1 MKLLSL
7 RLCNFRQ
14 FYGETPELDLGGTAQ
29 RKITIIHGNN
39 GAGKT
44 TLLNAFTWVLFNQ
57 FTAAFKEEDYLVNK
71 RAIAEVSVGHPVEC
85 WVELLFEHGGK
96 KYRVRRGRK
105 AYLDRSVVKESDT
118 DTKLFVAEAD
128 GRWISP
134 SQEPEQVINRILPES
149 LHQYFFFDGERIEKI
164 VQSNK
169 RKEISEATR
178 TLIGLEVLKRSVD
191 HLKTVKKTLQDR
203 LKTIG
208 DAETQELLERKDRLE
223 REVETV
229 GQRQNE
235 IEEELNSHRQIEAE
249 VSQRLR
255 ELEGVSQLQLRRDD
269 LEAQE
274 KAEQEKLRQARANLK
289 LAISTKGYTV
299 LLKDAT
305 AKFRQL
311 VDGLRERGELPA
323 DIKQQFVRDLLTRQR
338 CICGSELC
346 EGTHQYAQVKSF
358 LDRAGLADVE
368 ETVIRMGAQVDGL
381 EAQVPKFWQEV
392 EQEQRNIQ
400 QLITSLGRIEDALGE
415 IREQLQNSPI
425 EDAQN
430 LQARLD
436 DTKGKLSRLT
446 FEQGE
451 NNQKLKDNT
460 AAIEQL
466 EQQIQKHQLAEEK
479 QIVAQR
485 RVDAAN
491 EVIKRLSQVQD
502 NYSVWF
508 RAQLEKRI
516 QEVFGRISITPYT
529 PRLNEKYELTLEDST
544 TGRPTPVAA
553 SQGENQILSLSF
565 IGAIVDKVREWSKDK
580 NSSLFMGPD
589 SNVFPLVMDSPFG
602 ALDSVHR
609 RQVARSLP
617 QLANQLVVL
626 VSKTQ
631 WRGEVEKEMDELI
644 GKMYVLLYHSP
655 KEDVEQDEIFLKGEH
670 YPLVRRSVNEYE
682 WTEIVE
688 VN

>member
-7 RLCNFRQ
+7 RLYNFRQ

-29 RKITIIHGNN
+29 KKITIIHGNN

-44 TLLNAFTWVLFNQ
+44 ALLNAFTWVLFDQ
-57 FTAAFKEEDYLVNK
+57 FTAAFREENSLINK
-71 RAIAEVSVGHPVEC
+71 RAIAEVAAGKPVDC
-85 WVELLFEHGGK
+85 WAELLFEHGDK
-96 KYRVRRGRK
+96 KYRIRRGRK
-105 AYLDRSVVKESDT
+105 GYLEKNTVKESADEL
-118 DTKLFVAEAD
+118 KFFVAEAD
-128 GRWISP
+128 GRWITP
-134 SQEPEQVINRILPES
+134 SQEPEQIINRILPES

-178 TLIGLEVLKRSVD
+178 TLIGLEVLKRAVD

-208 DAETQELLERKDRLE
+208 DAETQELLERKEKLE
-223 REVETV
+223 KEVEEV
-229 GQRQNE
+229 SLRQAE
-235 IEEELNSHRQIEAE
+235 IEKELEYQGQLKEEI
-249 VSQRLR
+249 SQRLR
-255 ELEGVSQLQLRRDD
+255 DLTEVRQLQLRRDD

-274 KAEQEKLRQARANLK
+274 KTEQEKLRQARANLK
-289 LAISTKGYTV
+289 LAISTRGYTV

-338 CICGSELC
+338 CICGIELC
-346 EGTHQYAQVKSF
+346 EGSHQYEQVKSF

-381 EAQVPKFWQEV
+381 EAQVPKFWSEV

-400 QLITSLGRIEDALGE
+400 QLINSLGGIEETLDN
-415 IREQLQNSPI
+415 IREQLRNSPS
-425 EDAQN
+425 EDIQN

-436 DTKGKLSRLT
+436 DAELRIRRLT
-446 FEQGE
+446 LEQGE

-460 AAIEQL
+460 TGIEQL
-466 EQQIQKHQLAEEK
+466 EQQIQKHQLVEEK

-485 RVDAAN
+485 RVAAAE
-491 EVIKRLSQVQD
+491 EVMTCLSQVQE

-508 RAQLEKRI
+508 RAQLERRI
-516 QEVFGRISITPYT
+516 QEVFSKISITPYT
-529 PRLNEKYELTLEDST
+529 PRLNEKYELTLEDNT

-565 IGAIVDKVREWSKDK
+565 IGAIVAKVREWSQDK
-580 NSSLFMGPD
+580 RSSIFMGPD

-609 RQVARSLP
+609 RQVAKSIP

-644 GKMYVLLYHSP
+644 GKMYVLSYHSP
-655 KEDVEQDEIFLKGEH
+655 KEDVEQDEIFLKGEY
-670 YPLVRRSVNEYE
+670 YPLVRSSVDAYE
-682 WTEIVE
+682 WTEVLE